1 LIRTGLSFKRKMP
14 LRVSNMAGHGDGMF
28 NLAACYRFG
37 EGVQRNMEQAIAWYE
52 RASETDKVFGPFAL
66 GEIYANGETGAVD
79 RSKAVPYLLLAWE
92 NGNQDAVSLLKALD
106 TYPAEP
112 RGFIRCFKSWFARVR
127 GA

>member
-1 LIRTGLSFKRKMP
+1 MAVSQAVFRVRMMAKNYEARRKRHFVASVRAP
-14 LRVSNMAGHGDGMF
+14 SRGPGVS
-28 NLAACYRFG
+28 R
-37 EGVQRNMEQAIAWYE
+37 R
-52 RASETDKVFGPFAL
+52 PFAL

-106 TYPAEP
+106 AYPDEP
-112 RGFIRCFKSWFARVR
+112 RGFIRRFKSWFARVR